1 MGDVGQNDIEEV
13 SIVLRGGNYG
23 WAIKEGTLFF
33 NHNGNLEGFA
43 SRDAPI
49 GAVIPK
55 NLKEPIAQYDTHH
68 EGHSVIGGF
77 VYHGKAV
84 RELVGRYVF
93 GDFSL
98 LFKFPT
104 GPHDYGRLFVTN
116 PGGAGLRD
124 ISQIQVLPGNAL
136 SMALLGWGQD
146 ASGELYALGNISG
159 VPFGTGGRVLKL
171 VPVDEH
177 VD

>member
-1 MGDVGQNDIEEV
+1 
-13 SIVLRGGNYG
+13 
-23 WAIKEGTLFF
+23 
-33 NHNGNLEGFA
+33 
-43 SRDAPI
+43 
-49 GAVIPK
+49 VIPR
-55 NLKEPIAQYDTHH
+55 NLKDPIAQYDTHH

-77 VYHGKAV
+77 VYRGTAV
-84 RELVGRYVF
+84 RGLVGRYVF

-104 GPHDYGRLFVTN
+104 GPHDYGRLFHII

-146 ASGELYALGNISG
+146 ASGELYAMGNING

-171 VPVDEH
+171 VPASTDL
-177 VD
+177 D